1 MKVKKLIPELR
12 FKGFDYDWNT
22 AELNDFASINPK
34 NTELPN
40 SFIYID
46 LESVTNGVL
55 LKEERIF
62 KDNSPSRAQRLLEK
76 NDILYQTV
84 RPYQKNN
91 LYFDKTGEYVASTGY
106 AQIRTK
112 NDSKFLFQFLHTE
125 KFVQNV
131 MLRCTGTSYPSIN
144 SSDLSNIR
152 ISFPSLPEQTKIASF
167 LTAVDDK
174 LHALKQKHAL
184 LEQYKKGVMQ
194 KIFAQELRFKPSP
207 IEALEI
213 GGDYPDWEEKK
224 LGEVGE
230 IVTGKTPSTADLN
243 LWDGDIQFVTPT
255 DIDGNKYQYQT
266 RRTIKGLA
274 QTKILPEKSIMFTC
288 IASIGKMSLSV
299 NPCVTNQ
306 QINSIIPYEN
316 YDKEFIY
323 YSILN
328 IVDFIKSTQSTNT
341 LPIINKTDF
350 SKFEIN
356 LPSLT
361 EQTKI
366 AAFLSTLDEKINQC
380 QAQIA
385 KTEVWK
391 KGLLQQLFV

>member
-1 MKVKKLIPELR
+1 MMKVKKLIPELR

-144 SSDLSNIR
+144 SSDLSRIK

-174 LHALKQKHAL
+174 LHALKQKNAL

-194 KIFAQELRFKPSP
+194 QLFSGKLRFKDDNDN
-207 IEALEI
+207 
-213 GGDYPDWEEKK
+213 GDDYPDWEEKK
-224 LGEVGE
+224 LGEVGMFYS
-230 IVTGKTPSTADLN
+230 GGTPLT
-243 LWDGDIQFVTPT
+243 T
-255 DIDGNKYQYQT
+255 KRQYFGG
-266 RRTIKGLA
+266 TIPFIRSG
-274 QTKILPEKSIMFTC
+274 E
-288 IASIGKMSLSV
+288 
-299 NPCVTNQ
+299 
-306 QINSIIPYEN
+306 INSIKTEQ
-316 YDKEFIY
+316 FISEEGLKNSSAKMVEVGDVLY
-323 YSILN
+323 ALYGATSGEVGISKINGAINQAVLC
-328 IVDFIKSTQSTNT
+328 IKSKENHYYLYSYLKFEKEN
-341 LPIINKTDF
+341 IINTFLQGGQGNLSSDIVKKIT
-350 SKFEIN
+350 IP
-356 LPSLT
+356 LPSQK

-366 AAFLSTLDEKINQC
+366 ASFLSAIDEKINQC

-391 KGLLQQLFV
+391 KGLLQQLFI